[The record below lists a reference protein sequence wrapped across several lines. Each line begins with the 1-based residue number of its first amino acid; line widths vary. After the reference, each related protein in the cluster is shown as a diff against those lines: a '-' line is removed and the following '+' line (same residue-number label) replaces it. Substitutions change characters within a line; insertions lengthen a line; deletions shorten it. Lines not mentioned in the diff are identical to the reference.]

1 MWIINLQI
9 DYQGPLQI
17 KTSWFTYPKVTFTP
31 INKWQIQELN
41 PFWLRINSIKI
52 KVFNKITSIIKKSVK
67 IILLMFSF
75 VVVVV
80 VIVCGVLN

>member
-17 KTSWFTYPKVTFTP
+17 KTSWFTYPKVTLTP
-31 INKWQIQELN
+31 INKCQIQELN

-52 KVFNKITSIIKKSVK
+52 KVFNKITSINKKKVSK
-67 IILLMFSF
+67 
-75 VVVVV
+75 
-80 VIVCGVLN
+80 